1 MSEYLS
7 EEEQIAKMKT
17 WWGQNGTSLVLSIVV
32 GIVVIVGWRWYDSYS
47 EDQVHEASRAYALY
61 LAASPE
67 DKAVA
72 AAQISDDFKG
82 TAYHAFVLFQQA
94 RDALAKEDF
103 LRAEQLLQQVIDEA
117 DDILLVDLARIR
129 IAKLQYALDRSS
141 EALSTLDAIS
151 NEGYRSMG
159 LETKGDIYAGLGQVE
174 LAHVA
179 YRAAL
184 DSLDPAE
191 QRPILEMKAKNV
203 APFNGE
209 YVEFSATLS
218 DALEQAQQT
227 LDEAAAAEKE
237 ATQPP
242 SATQVAAPQTNA
254 QETESD
260 DE

>member
-32 GIVVIVGWRWYDSYS
+32 GIVVIAGWRWYDSYS

-174 LAHVA
+174 LAHEA
-179 YRAAL
+179 IAL
-184 DSLDPAE
+184 RLIAW
-191 QRPILEMKAKNV
+191 I
-203 APFNGE
+203 
-209 YVEFSATLS
+209 
-218 DALEQAQQT
+218 
-227 LDEAAAAEKE
+227 
-237 ATQPP
+237 QP
-242 SATQVAAPQTNA
+242 SKDQF
-254 QETESD
+254 
-260 DE
+260 